1 MLQQVKNA
9 RLHSYVN
16 TMTDTGFHFS
26 QRWRLPKNETFFSFS
41 LYLIM
46 FIILIY
52 VAFRCLTAL
61 GPPFFSPKD
70 RSKIKLRPGREATS
84 AIFMSAVKCGS
95 SRSINIS
102 FAFNRRSNNVH
113 TVIGSLKILF
123 FLPQTPFYSPLK
135 IIDVNFM
142 LILPFESVHNTVFI
156 LVFHIRE

>member
-1 MLQQVKNA
+1 MLQQLKNA

-16 TMTDTGFHFS
+16 TMTDTGFNFS

-61 GPPFFSPKD
+61 GPSFFSPKD
-70 RSKIKLRPGREATS
+70 RSKIKPGREATS

-102 FAFNRRSNNVH
+102 FAFNHRSNNVH
-113 TVIGSLKILF
+113 TVIRSLKILF
-123 FLPQTPFYSPLK
+123 FHLR
-135 IIDVNFM
+135 
-142 LILPFESVHNTVFI
+142 HHFI
-156 LVFHIRE
+156 PR